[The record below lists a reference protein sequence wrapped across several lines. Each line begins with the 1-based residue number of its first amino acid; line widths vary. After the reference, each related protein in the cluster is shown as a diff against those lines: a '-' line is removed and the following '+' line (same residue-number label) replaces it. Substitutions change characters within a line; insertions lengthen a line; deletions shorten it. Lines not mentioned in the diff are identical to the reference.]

1 MRRESPSVFHWPN
14 KQYCD
19 MQLSF
24 DKYPDGLLPA
34 VVQDARTRKVLML
47 GYMNAE
53 ALARTQA
60 TGRVTFFS
68 RSRQCLWEKGA
79 TSGNFLT
86 LVELLPDC
94 DRDALLVLAVPAGPT
109 CHTGADSCFRED
121 NADLLPGQWLPKLET
136 VVRDRLDHP
145 SEGSYVSRLAAR
157 GIRKIA
163 QKVGEEA
170 VEVVLE
176 AESGPDAALLEE
188 SADLLFHL
196 LVLLQARG
204 LGLAAVEAVLRSRMK

>member
-1 MRRESPSVFHWPN
+1 
-14 KQYCD
+14 

-24 DKYPDGLLPA
+24 DKYPDGLVPA

-53 ALARTQA
+53 ALARTQES
-60 TGRVTFFS
+60 GRVTFYS

-79 TSGNFLT
+79 TSGNFLE
-86 LVELLPDC
+86 LVALLPDC
-94 DRDALLVLAVPAGPT
+94 DHDALLVLAVPAGPT
-109 CHTGADSCFRED
+109 CHTGADTCFRED
-121 NADLLPGQWLPKLET
+121 NTVPAGYWLSHLES

-145 SEGSYVSRLAAR
+145 SEASYVSRLAAR
-157 GIRKIA
+157 GLRKIA

-170 VEVVLE
+170 VEVALE
-176 AESGPDAALLEE
+176 AENGPDALLLEE

-196 LVLLQARG
+196 LVLWQARG
-204 LGLAAVEAVLRSRMK
+204 LGLAAVEEVLRGRMKPGLSAG